1 MTELTQKE
9 LDILKAKAKLFDMIK
24 ERESIL
30 NKANELQANIQ
41 KCVAELEK
49 LENEPK
55 TNDGFMK
62 PIPIPTELK

>member
-24 ERESIL
+24 ERESLL
-30 NKANELQANIQ
+30 NKANELQASIQ

-49 LENEPK
+49 LEKE
-55 TNDGFMK
+55 
-62 PIPIPTELK
+62 I